1 MKTYIKQ
8 TLGLSNFLMRF
19 AVVSGLVFN
28 PQTLEEFQEN
38 ESLFDFRQPFDIPDL
53 EELGAQVHHMDIVD
67 TAMGFVLKCR
77 AQLREGENTDRL
89 CKIALRSFEN
99 ALYSNPK
106 HVFSLCQYASTLAVM
121 GKYRQAS
128 DYYKLALQADRQ
140 DIPTLY
146 EYSCFL
152 IDVGSYTASIGYFE
166 RIIKLEPPELFRL
179 YHSYRKKIEELPNRN
194 NIIEDILKK
203 LSEYVPA
210 SGKPRVDL
218 LKRTGSEMGDLSP
231 KDKKRKKFRP
241 ERSFK
246 KIGRRKLSKPEK
258 VNQSN

>member
-1 MKTYIKQ
+1 MDFGFFAISF
-8 TLGLSNFLMRF
+8 LGF
-19 AVVSGLVFN
+19 
-28 PQTLEEFQEN
+28 
-38 ESLFDFRQPFDIPDL
+38 PFD
-53 EELGAQVHHMDIVD
+53 
-67 TAMGFVLKCR
+67 
-77 AQLREGENTDRL
+77 REAKFLD
-89 CKIALRSFEN
+89 
-99 ALYSNPK
+99 
-106 HVFSLCQYASTLAVM
+106 
-121 GKYRQAS
+121 S
-128 DYYKLALQADRQ
+128 DCMLS
-140 DIPTLY
+140 
-146 EYSCFL
+146 SCFL